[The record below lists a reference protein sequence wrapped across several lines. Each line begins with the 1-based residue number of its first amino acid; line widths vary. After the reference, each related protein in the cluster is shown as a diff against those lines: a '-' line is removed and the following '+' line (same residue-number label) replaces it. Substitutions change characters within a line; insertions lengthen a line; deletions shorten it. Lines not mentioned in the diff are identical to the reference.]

1 MKEGATLRF
10 MVLVSVHD
18 IELLTVDVFV
28 PELVLSLPDNHRP
41 LTDWFIEAFKEEDF
55 RELLPDYLE
64 LCEEPILFEAMGTYH
79 IEGSTDYYGEYDE
92 DTWFEMDDWAADFP
106 EDNPWLIAEDYEPEV
121 PDELR

>member
-1 MKEGATLRF
+1 

-28 PELVLSLPDNHRP
+28 PELVLSLPDNNRP

-64 LCEEPILFEAMGTYH
+64 LYTEPILFEAMGTYR

-106 EDNPWLIAEDYEPEV
+106 EDYPWLAAEDYEPEV